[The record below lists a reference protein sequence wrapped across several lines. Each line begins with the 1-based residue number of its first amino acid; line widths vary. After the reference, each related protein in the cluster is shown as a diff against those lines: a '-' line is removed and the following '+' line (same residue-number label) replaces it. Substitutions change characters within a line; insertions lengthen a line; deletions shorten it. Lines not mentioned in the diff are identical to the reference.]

1 MVLFC
6 NNHVA
11 ISLALFAF
19 FLVESKSCR
28 KLLSLLEAHKTTHY
42 TKNSKRIGIVIVYF
56 CGQETV
62 MNSLT

>member
-11 ISLALFAF
+11 ISLALFEL

-28 KLLSLLEAHKTTHY
+28 ELLSLLEAHKTINY
-42 TKNSKRIGIVIVYF
+42 KKNSKRIGIVIVYF
-56 CGQETV
+56 CSKKQ
-62 MNSLT
+62 